1 MCLRPTEA
9 TENGVPHFS
18 PLLREVGIFDRAKSK
33 WSRRLSRARLAL
45 ALSSYIDF
53 RRLAAQLQ
61 SGAPQ
66 APVASRAPNKT
77 MASMLLRPSRD
88 QYTSLRFSQSANSS
102 SVSAAPTP

>member
-1 MCLRPTEA
+1 MGLRPTGA

-33 WSRRLSRARLAL
+33 GPRRLSRARL

-53 RRLAAQLQ
+53 RRLAAQFH

-66 APVASRAPNKT
+66 APAASSAPNKII
-77 MASMLLRPSRD
+77 ASKLLRPSRD
-88 QYTSLRFSQSANSS
+88 QYTSLRFSHSANSS
-102 SVSAAPTP
+102 NVSAAPTP